1 MPSSDR
7 ANSIDTEDAEELAS
21 DNASPKNPFENWGA
35 RLGSGMG
42 KRIPKIKV
50 CHKSN
55 EFAVL
60 TAMMNKLNS

>member
-1 MPSSDR
+1 MSSADR
-7 ANSIDTEDAEELAS
+7 GVSIDSDDAEEMS
-21 DNASPKNPFENWGA
+21 KDNAHAQNPFENWGA